1 MHQAL
6 RYVTLFDI
14 YNRRGIRVREA
25 MVKFTDPITDTEY
38 NPIGD
43 PTGTAVKSV
52 YAIAGITM
60 TLLLVSIA
68 NNNIL
73 PSVQG
78 FLGGVLGT
86 GVGGDSVVG
95 TNGGGL

>member
-1 MHQAL
+1 
-6 RYVTLFDI
+6 
-14 YNRRGIRVREA
+14 

-43 PTGTAVKSV
+43 PTGTIVKSV

-73 PSVQG
+73 PQVQG
-78 FLGGVLGT
+78 TLSSLTGT

>member
-1 MHQAL
+1 VVSFQ
-6 RYVTLFDI
+6 
-14 YNRRGIRVREA
+14 
-25 MVKFTDPITDTEY
+25 DPITDTEY

-73 PSVQG
+73 PQVQG
-78 FLGGVLGT
+78 VLSGLLGT
-86 GVGGDSVVG
+86 GVGGESTVG

>member
-1 MHQAL
+1 M
-6 RYVTLFDI
+6 
-14 YNRRGIRVREA
+14 VR
-25 MVKFTDPITDTEY
+25 FTDPITDTEY

-73 PSVQG
+73 PTVQG
-78 FLGGVLGT
+78 ALSGLLGT
-86 GVGGDSVVG
+86 GVGGESTVG